1 MKHKPKPKYLEAE
14 HGGQRERWL
23 ISYTDF
29 VTILLILFIAIAA
42 QGIHSV
48 QPPLRPP
55 QPQPNPQRVKA
66 APVGVAPVGVAPVE
80 VGPVEV
86 APVEVGPVEAAPK
99 PQPAESSHQALVRAD
114 EKLRLQGLDSRLEK
128 RGLVISL
135 PQAILFPSGEDH
147 VMATALPIVSQIAD
161 VLNSVPNKVALVGH
175 ADSIPIHNKRFQSN
189 WELSAA
195 RSVNLLEV
203 LSTRYGIS
211 ESRLSVQSYGSN
223 DPKNS
228 NDTEAGRAENR
239 RVEILLLDET
249 AQ

>member
-1 MKHKPKPKYLEAE
+1 MKFKPKPKYLESE
-14 HGGQRERWL
+14 SGGQRERWL

-29 VTILLILFIAIAA
+29 VTILLILFVAIAA
-42 QGIHSV
+42 QGIHS
-48 QPPLRPP
+48 
-55 QPQPNPQRVKA
+55 A
-66 APVGVAPVGVAPVE
+66 AQSSSAAQTKPIDGKP
-80 VGPVEV
+80 
-86 APVEVGPVEAAPK
+86 EAKLHDPRQGLAGADQK
-99 PQPAESSHQALVRAD
+99 LKQA
-114 EKLRLQGLDSRLEK
+114 GLDSHLEK

-147 VMATALPIVSQIAD
+147 VMPAAFPIVSQIAE
-161 VLNSVPNKVALVGH
+161 VLNSVPNKIALVGH
-175 ADSIPIHNKRFQSN
+175 ADSIPIHNKRFQNN

-203 LSTRYGIS
+203 LSSRFGIS

-223 DPKNS
+223 DPKDS

-239 RVEILLLDET
+239 RVEILLLDDS

>member
-1 MKHKPKPKYLEAE
+1 MNRKPSIGKPKYLEAE
-14 HGGQRERWL
+14 PGGQRERWL

-29 VTILLILFIAIAA
+29 VTILLIFFVAIAA
-42 QGIHSV
+42 QGFRAT
-48 QPPLRPP
+48 QMPRPP
-55 QPQPNPQRVKA
+55 QSHQPLQKAQAPPSPQSQPQA
-66 APVGVAPVGVAPVE
+66 Q
-80 VGPVEV
+80 
-86 APVEVGPVEAAPK
+86 
-99 PQPAESSHQALVRAD
+99 PQPAPLPRPDSHQTDSHQALVRAN
-114 EKLRLQGLDSRLEK
+114 EKLRSQGLDSRLEK

-147 VMATALPIVSQIAD
+147 VMPTALPVVSQIAE

-175 ADSIPIHNKRFQSN
+175 ADSIPIHNKRFQNN

-203 LSTRYGIS
+203 LSARYGIS

-223 DPKNS
+223 APKDS

-239 RVEILLLDET
+239 RVEILLIDES

>member
-1 MKHKPKPKYLEAE
+1 MKPKPKPKYLESE
-14 HGGQRERWL
+14 QGGQRERWL

-42 QGIHSV
+42 QGLHSAA
-48 QPPLRPP
+48 QPATPP
-55 QPQPNPQRVKA
+55 PP
-66 APVGVAPVGVAPVE
+66 
-80 VGPVEV
+80 
-86 APVEVGPVEAAPK
+86 PK
-99 PQPAESSHQALVRAD
+99 PTAAKPETKTNDSRQALAGAD
-114 EKLRLQGLDSRLEK
+114 QKLKQEGLDSHLEK

-135 PQAILFPSGEDH
+135 PPAILFPSGEDH
-147 VMATALPIVSQIAD
+147 VMPAAFPIVAQIAE
-161 VLNSVPNKVALVGH
+161 VLNTVPNKVALVGH

-189 WELSAA
+189 WELSTA
-195 RSVNLLEV
+195 RSVNLLQV

-223 DPKNS
+223 APKDS

-239 RVEILLLDET
+239 RVEILLLDES

>member
-1 MKHKPKPKYLEAE
+1 MKPKPKPKYLESE
-14 HGGQRERWL
+14 QGGQRERWL

-42 QGIHSV
+42 QGLHSV
-48 QPPLRPP
+48 AQPATP
-55 QPQPNPQRVKA
+55 PQPNPT
-66 APVGVAPVGVAPVE
+66 
-80 VGPVEV
+80 
-86 APVEVGPVEAAPK
+86 
-99 PQPAESSHQALVRAD
+99 AEKQKTKVNDSRQALAGAD
-114 EKLRLQGLDSRLEK
+114 QKLKQEGLDSHLEK

-135 PQAILFPSGEDH
+135 PQAVLFPSGEDH
-147 VMATALPIVSQIAD
+147 ITPAAFPIVGQIAE

-175 ADSIPIHNKRFQSN
+175 ADSIPIHNRRFQSN

-195 RSVNLLEV
+195 RSVSLLQV

-211 ESRLSVQSYGSN
+211 ESRLSVQSYGSYN
-223 DPKNS
+223 PKDS

-239 RVEILLLDET
+239 RVEILLLDES

>member
-1 MKHKPKPKYLEAE
+1 MKHKLKPKYLEAE

-29 VTILLILFIAIAA
+29 VTILLILFVAIAA
-42 QGIHSV
+42 QGLHSA
-48 QPPLRPP
+48 QNPPPPPL
-55 QPQPNPQRVKA
+55 QPKVKA
-66 APVGVAPVGVAPVE
+66 VATT
-80 VGPVEV
+80 
-86 APVEVGPVEAAPK
+86 PVEALMK
-99 PQPAESSHQALVRAD
+99 PEPTESQQESHAALVRAD
-114 EKLRLQGLDSRLEK
+114 EKLRSQGLDSRLEK

-147 VMATALPIVSQIAD
+147 VLPAAFPIVSQIAD
-161 VLNSVPNKVALVGH
+161 VLNSVPNRVALVGH
-175 ADSIPIHNKRFQSN
+175 SDSIPIHNKRFQNN

-203 LSTRYGIS
+203 LSSRYGIP
-211 ESRLSVQSYGSN
+211 ESRLSIQSYGAN
-223 DPKNS
+223 DPKDS

-239 RVEILLLDET
+239 RVEILLLEES

>member
-1 MKHKPKPKYLEAE
+1 MKPKPKPKYLESE
-14 HGGQRERWL
+14 QGGQRERWL

-42 QGIHSV
+42 QGLHSAA
-48 QPPLRPP
+48 QPAAQPAN
-55 QPQPNPQRVKA
+55 QPQP
-66 APVGVAPVGVAPVE
+66 
-80 VGPVEV
+80 
-86 APVEVGPVEAAPK
+86 K
-99 PQPAESSHQALVRAD
+99 PTPEKPETKTHDSRQALAGAD
-114 EKLRLQGLDSRLEK
+114 QKLKQAGLDSHLEK

-147 VMATALPIVSQIAD
+147 VLPAAFPIVAQIAE

-203 LSTRYGIS
+203 LSSRYGIS

-223 DPKNS
+223 DPKDS
-228 NDTEAGRAENR
+228 NETETGRAENR
-239 RVEILLLDET
+239 RVEILLLDDS

>member
-1 MKHKPKPKYLEAE
+1 MKPKPKPKYLESE
-14 HGGQRERWL
+14 QGGQRERWL

-42 QGIHSV
+42 QGLHSAAPPVV
-48 QPPLRPP
+48 QPGT
-55 QPQPNPQRVKA
+55 QPR
-66 APVGVAPVGVAPVE
+66 
-80 VGPVEV
+80 
-86 APVEVGPVEAAPK
+86 PK
-99 PQPAESSHQALVRAD
+99 PTAGNPDTKTQDPRQALAGAD
-114 EKLRLQGLDSRLEK
+114 QKLKEEGLETHLEK

-147 VMATALPIVSQIAD
+147 VMPAAFPIVAQIAE

-175 ADSIPIHNKRFQSN
+175 AESIPFHNQRFQSN

-211 ESRLSVQSYGSN
+211 ESRLSVESYGSN
-223 DPKNS
+223 APKNS

-239 RVEILLLDET
+239 RVEILLLDES

>member
-1 MKHKPKPKYLEAE
+1 MKPKPKPKYLESE
-14 HGGQRERWL
+14 QGGQRERWL

-42 QGIHSV
+42 QGLHSAA
-48 QPPLRPP
+48 QPAAQPENQPP
-55 QPQPNPQRVKA
+55 QPKPPIA
-66 APVGVAPVGVAPVE
+66 A
-80 VGPVEV
+80 
-86 APVEVGPVEAAPK
+86 K
-99 PQPAESSHQALVRAD
+99 PETKPHDSRQTLAGAD
-114 EKLRLQGLDSRLEK
+114 QKLKQEGLDSHLEK

-135 PQAILFPSGEDH
+135 PPAILFPSGEDH
-147 VMATALPIVSQIAD
+147 VMPAAFPIVAQIAE

-189 WELSAA
+189 WELSTA
-195 RSVNLLEV
+195 RSVNLLQV

-223 DPKNS
+223 APKDS

-239 RVEILLLDET
+239 RVEILLLDES

>member
-1 MKHKPKPKYLEAE
+1 MCRFAIRQTKRRMNPRAKPKYLEADN
-14 HGGQRERWL
+14 GGQRDRWL

-29 VTILLILFIAIAA
+29 VTVLLILFVAIAA

-48 QPPLRPP
+48 AQSATPP
-55 QPQPNPQRVKA
+55 QP
-66 APVGVAPVGVAPVE
+66 
-80 VGPVEV
+80 
-86 APVEVGPVEAAPK
+86 K
-99 PQPAESSHQALVRAD
+99 PTAEKPETKVNDSRRALAGAD
-114 EKLRLQGLDSRLEK
+114 EKLKQEGLDSHLEK

-135 PQAILFPSGEDH
+135 PQSILFPSGEDH
-147 VMATALPIVSQIAD
+147 VLPAAFPIVAQIAE

-211 ESRLSVQSYGSN
+211 ESRLSVQSYGSIV
-223 DPKNS
+223 PKDS
-228 NDTEAGRAENR
+228 NDTAAGRAENR

-249 AQ
+249 AK

>member
-1 MKHKPKPKYLEAE
+1 MQHKLKPKYLEAE
-14 HGGQRERWL
+14 RGGQRERWL

-29 VTILLILFIAIAA
+29 VTILLILFVAIAA
-42 QGIHSV
+42 QGLHSAQSSRPPLPKPTPEAVQVTPQAV
-48 QPPLRPP
+48 QP
-55 QPQPNPQRVKA
+55 
-66 APVGVAPVGVAPVE
+66 
-80 VGPVEV
+80 
-86 APVEVGPVEAAPK
+86 K
-99 PQPAESSHQALVRAD
+99 PAQPAPTPDLTDSHQALVRAD
-114 EKLRLQGLDSRLEK
+114 EKLRLQGLDSHLEK

-135 PQAILFPSGEDH
+135 PQAILFPSGEDR
-147 VMATALPIVSQIAD
+147 VLPAAFPIVSQVAE
-161 VLNSVPNKVALVGH
+161 VLASVPNKVALVGH

-195 RSVNLLEV
+195 RSVSLLEI
-203 LSTRYGIS
+203 LTTRYGIA

-223 DPKNS
+223 DPKDS